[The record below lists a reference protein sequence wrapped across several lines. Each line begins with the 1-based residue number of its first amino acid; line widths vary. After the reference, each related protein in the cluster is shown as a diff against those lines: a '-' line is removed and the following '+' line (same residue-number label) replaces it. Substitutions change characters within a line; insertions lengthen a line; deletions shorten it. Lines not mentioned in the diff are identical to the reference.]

1 MTFAG
6 AITLI
11 GSKLL
16 AFVPLRLIAAVSG
29 PLATLGWWLAKS
41 RRRVALTNLRL
52 CFPEKSDAEREA
64 IARGHFRAYVQA
76 ALEHGFLWN
85 ASGERIRQYVTLHD
99 EQQWRRFREGEQQ
112 RPVEA
117 TNHKPV
123 IWLCPHFI
131 GLDACAIRISV
142 DTSGCSLYSEQ
153 SNPDIDRM
161 FLAGR
166 TRFSQSKIIARTEG
180 VKPIVRAMREGLP
193 FYYLPDMD
201 FGLRDSV
208 FVPFFGVNAATITG
222 VSRLAKLTGAAV
234 VPVIATQ
241 RPKGAGYDVRF
252 YPAFD
257 NFPSGDDVADA
268 RRVNAFIEDRVRE
281 NTPQYLWTHKR
292 FKTRPPGEASLY
304 G

>member
-6 AITLI
+6 IAALI

-16 AFVPLRLIAAVSG
+16 ALVPMRLLAAASG
-29 PLATLGWWLAKS
+29 PLSTLGWWLAKS

-52 CFPEKSDAEREA
+52 CFPQLSEAEREN
-64 IARGHFRAYVQA
+64 IARAHFRAYMQA

-85 ASGERIRQYVTLHD
+85 ASGEKIRRYVSLHD
-99 EQQWRRFREGEQQ
+99 EHEWKQFREGENQ
-112 RPVEA
+112 
-117 TNHKPV
+117 KPV

-153 SNPDIDRM
+153 SNADLDQM
-161 FLAGR
+161 MLAGR
-166 TRFSQSKIIARTEG
+166 TRFSESKIIARTEG
-180 VKPIVRAMREGLP
+180 VKPIIRAMKSGLP

-201 FGLRDSV
+201 FGARDSV
-208 FVPFFGVNAATITG
+208 FVPFFGVKAATITG

-241 RPKGAGYDVRF
+241 RPNGNGYDVRF
-252 YPAFD
+252 YPAWD
-257 NFPSGDDVADA
+257 KFPSGDDEADA
-268 RRVNAFIEDRVRE
+268 RRVNGFIEERVLE
-281 NTPQYLWTHKR
+281 NTAQYLWTHKR
-292 FKTRPPGEASLY
+292 FKTRPPNEPSVY
-304 G
+304 

>member
-6 AITLI
+6 IAALI

-16 AFVPLRLIAAVSG
+16 ARVPMRVVAAASG
-29 PLATLGWWLAKS
+29 PLSTLGWWLAKS

-52 CFPEKSDAEREA
+52 CFPQLTEAERET
-64 IARGHFRAYVQA
+64 IARAHFRAYLQA

-85 ASGERIRQYVTLHD
+85 ASGEKIRSYVSLHD
-99 EQQWRRFREGEQQ
+99 EHEWKQFQRGEN
-112 RPVEA
+112 R
-117 TNHKPV
+117 KPV

-153 SNPDIDRM
+153 SNPDLDQM
-161 FLAGR
+161 MLAGR
-166 TRFSQSKIIARTEG
+166 TRFSNSRIIARTEG
-180 VKPIVRAMREGLP
+180 VKPIIRAMKSGLP

-201 FGLRDSV
+201 FGARDSV
-208 FVPFFGVNAATITG
+208 FVPFFGVKAATITG

-241 RPKGAGYDVRF
+241 RPNGNGYDVRF
-252 YPAFD
+252 YPAWD
-257 NFPSGDDVADA
+257 KFPSGDDEADA
-268 RRVNAFIEDRVRE
+268 RRVNGFIEERVLE
-281 NTPQYLWTHKR
+281 NTAQYLWTHKR
-292 FKTRPPGEASLY
+292 FKTRPPNEPSVY
-304 G
+304 

>member
-1 MTFAG
+1 MTIAG
-6 AITLI
+6 ALTWV

-16 AFVPLRLIAAVSG
+16 ARLPLRWIAAVSG
-29 PLATLGWWLAKS
+29 PLAAAGWRLAKS

-52 CFPEKSDAEREA
+52 CFPECSEPEREA
-64 IARGHFRAYVQA
+64 MAQLHFRAYVQA

-85 ASGERIRQYVTLHD
+85 ASGERIRAYVTLHD
-99 EQQWRRFREGEQQ
+99 EHHWQRFRNPPAGE
-112 RPVEA
+112 RA
-117 TNHKPV
+117 TPV

-131 GLDACAIRISV
+131 GLDAAAIRISV
-142 DTSGCSLYSEQ
+142 DTSACSLYSRQ
-153 SNPDIDRM
+153 SNPDLDRM
-161 FLAGR
+161 LLAGR
-166 TRFSQSKIIARTEG
+166 TRFGQSRIIARNDG
-180 VKPIVRAMREGLP
+180 VKPIVRAMRDGLP
-193 FYYLPDMD
+193 LYYLPDMD

-241 RPKGAGYDVRF
+241 RPEGAGYDVRF
-252 YPAFD
+252 YPPFD

-268 RRVNAFIEDRVRE
+268 RRVNAFIEERVRE
-281 NTPQYLWTHKR
+281 NRPQYLWTHKR

-304 G
+304 

>member
-6 AITLI
+6 IAALV

-16 AFVPLRLIAAVSG
+16 ALVPIRVIAAVSG
-29 PLATLGWWLAKS
+29 PLSTVGWWLAKS

-52 CFPEKSDAEREA
+52 CFPQLSEAERET
-64 IARGHFRAYVQA
+64 IARAHFRAYMQA

-85 ASGERIRQYVTLHD
+85 ASGEKIRNYVALND
-99 EQQWRRFREGEQQ
+99 EHEWKQFQQGE
-112 RPVEA
+112 
-117 TNHKPV
+117 NKKPV

-153 SNPDIDRM
+153 SNPDLDQM
-161 FLAGR
+161 MLAGR
-166 TRFSQSKIIARTEG
+166 TRFSESKIIARTEG
-180 VKPIVRAMREGLP
+180 VKPIIRAMKSGLP

-201 FGLRDSV
+201 FGARDSV
-208 FVPFFGVNAATITG
+208 FVPFFGVKAATITG

-241 RPKGAGYDVRF
+241 RPKGQGYDVRF
-252 YPAFD
+252 YPAWD
-257 NFPSGDDVADA
+257 KFPSGDDEADA
-268 RRVNAFIEDRVRE
+268 RRVNAFIEARVLE
-281 NTPQYLWTHKR
+281 NTAQYLWTHKR
-292 FKTRPPGEASLY
+292 FKTRPPNEAKVY
-304 G
+304 

>member
-1 MTFAG
+1 
-6 AITLI
+6 
-11 GSKLL
+11 
-16 AFVPLRLIAAVSG
+16 
-29 PLATLGWWLAKS
+29 
-41 RRRVALTNLRL
+41 
-52 CFPEKSDAEREA
+52 
-64 IARGHFRAYVQA
+64 
-76 ALEHGFLWN
+76 
-85 ASGERIRQYVTLHD
+85 
-99 EQQWRRFREGEQQ
+99 
-112 RPVEA
+112 
-117 TNHKPV
+117 
-123 IWLCPHFI
+123 
-131 GLDACAIRISV
+131 
-142 DTSGCSLYSEQ
+142 
-153 SNPDIDRM
+153 
-161 FLAGR
+161 
-166 TRFSQSKIIARTEG
+166 
-180 VKPIVRAMREGLP
+180 MREGLP

-252 YPAFD
+252 LPAFD

>member
-6 AITLI
+6 IIARA
-11 GSKLL
+11 GSSALSWL
-16 AFVPLRLIAAVSG
+16 PLRLIAMTSSPIARIG
-29 PLATLGWWLAKS
+29 AALAKS
-41 RRRVALTNLRL
+41 RRKIALTNLRL
-52 CFPEKSDAEREA
+52 CFPQKTEAEREA
-64 IARGHFRAYVQA
+64 IVKSHFRAYVQA
-76 ALEHGFLWN
+76 ALEHGFLWR
-85 ASGERIRQYVTLHD
+85 ASGERIRDYVSLHD
-99 EQQWRRFREGEQQ
+99 EYEWKKFRDG
-112 RPVEA
+112 A
-117 TNHKPV
+117 TKKPV

-131 GLDACAIRISV
+131 GLDAAAIRISV

-153 SNPDIDRM
+153 SNPDLDAM
-161 FLAGR
+161 MLAGR
-166 TRFSQSKIIARTEG
+166 TRFGASKIIARTEG
-180 VKPIVRAMREGLP
+180 VKPIIRAMKSGLP

-241 RPKGAGYDVRF
+241 REKGAGYDVRF

-268 RRVNAFIEDRVRE
+268 RVVNEFIEHRVRE
-281 NTPQYLWTHKR
+281 NPAQYLWTHKR
-292 FKTRPPGEASLY
+292 FKTRPPGEASFY